1 MPIPNSKINNSKS
14 ARFPNNNDHDN
25 DQISHSTPVNT
36 FHKTLLDIRE
46 AEEQPNQKA
55 NGVGSKDDNEDEVD
69 VVENKEENENNESDQ
84 DEPIEELASVKS
96 NEESSVKTKSN
107 LPPTSQN
114 DEQRKQKTSTDF
126 TAPVRDKEHD
136 KRSEEKN
143 SPPRKS
149 LAFASLPRRSPLK
162 KSLPRRETNSRASWL
177 SASVKGGNDS
187 ERSSIK
193 RKSEKL
199 ENDES
204 VNQSRKAKR
213 SSNAIN
219 DELKKTKTVA
229 VSDSNEP
236 KTPADA
242 LALKTAEIRK
252 RLTQVAGTQRK
263 VNLFD
268 LPPKEAPI
276 TLASEQPTSDA
287 EQQDDNKA
295 DDDNNHDQ
303 GQESNQVP
311 IEESTTP
318 PTSPPKAFSQ
328 PSSNTQRQSSSTRS
342 ESIKTQAQSITDQ
355 NNSLHPRESRFS
367 AHIPGAYP
375 PSDVENIDKQD
386 EILQLSSQNS
396 QNRYHET
403 DDDAAEVERSVLEVT
418 DIERQDEPMDLSE
431 FTLQKKANDEK
442 EKEKERLHKQKI
454 ENERIERER
463 IERERLE
470 HEKLEHERV
479 EQEKLEHESLERE
492 RLEHERIEK
501 ETIEK
506 ERIEQESQSLQP
518 RKSNPSIKRK
528 LNENV
533 NNEDGGNVADD
544 DERYSRPVK
553 QQVKHQPIQKQSIV
567 KPLQTNNKF
576 RPRAGST
583 DSDKKVS

>member
-14 ARFPNNNDHDN
+14 ARFPNNNDHDH

-55 NGVGSKDDNEDEVD
+55 NGVGSKDDNENEED

-96 NEESSVKTKSN
+96 NEESSEKTKSN
-107 LPPTSQN
+107 LLPTSQN
-114 DEQRKQKTSTDF
+114 DEQHKQKTSTDF

-136 KRSEEKN
+136 KRPEEKN

-287 EQQDDNKA
+287 EQQDDDKA
-295 DDDNNHDQ
+295 DDDDNYDQ
-303 GQESNQVP
+303 DQESNQVP

-355 NNSLHPRESRFS
+355 YNSLHPRESRFS

-386 EILQLSSQNS
+386 EKLQLSSQNS

-418 DIERQDEPMDLSE
+418 DIEKQDEPMDLSE

-442 EKEKERLHKQKI
+442 EKEKEKERLHKQKI
-454 ENERIERER
+454 EKERIERER

-470 HEKLEHERV
+470 
-479 EQEKLEHESLERE
+479 QEKLEQESLERE

-506 ERIEQESQSLQP
+506 ERVEQESQSLQP

-533 NNEDGGNVADD
+533 NSEDGGNIADDD

-553 QQVKHQPIQKQSIV
+553 QQVKQPIQKQSIV